1 MFSKNTGQKIRI
13 LKSECKCWKRNTNIF
28 LKNTPKNI
36 FSVVLDKKSV
46 KKYFSEREK
55 IAKKN
60 QIIFSPLFF
69 MDKNISMIIF
79 VFYIYIFFLE
89 SFKRN
94 ISIWT

>member
-1 MFSKNTGQKIRI
+1 MNVNVEKEIQTFFF
-13 LKSECKCWKRNTNIF
+13 W
-28 LKNTPKNI
+28 NTPKNI
-36 FSVVLDKKSV
+36 FSVVRDKKSV

-89 SFKRN
+89 SFKKN
-94 ISIWT
+94 ISRWS

>member
-1 MFSKNTGQKIRI
+1 MNVNVEKEIQTF
-13 LKSECKCWKRNTNIF
+13 F

-46 KKYFSEREK
+46 RKYFSEREK
-55 IAKKN
+55 IAKKTK
-60 QIIFSPLFF
+60 IFFPPFF

-89 SFKRN
+89 SFKKN
-94 ISIWT
+94 ISRWT

>member
-1 MFSKNTGQKIRI
+1 M
-13 LKSECKCWKRNTNIF
+13 LKKKYKHFF

-55 IAKKN
+55 IAKKTK
-60 QIIFSPLFF
+60 IFFPPFF

-89 SFKRN
+89 SFKKN
-94 ISIWT
+94 ISRWT